1 MGTSNLLMEWTMA
14 QFTNSFI
21 FLWRKTELPE
31 ANDKL
36 SDLCRLRLLLF
47 CFHNT
52 PISHLHPRSFP
63 DCPSWDWCESS
74 STLYFIYFSSHR
86 FSLIFLSHSNV
97 SVIFNE
103 LLCFCT
109 NPFCQVDSFDRNKAP
124 PSKQCP
130 SFGKKSFHLPHLLDS
145 YLPDDQA
152 QANSELNN
160 KKWVN
165 KHAWSPFR
173 TLTKYLL
180 TA

>member
-1 MGTSNLLMEWTMA
+1 MGTSNLTMEWTMA
-14 QFTNSFI
+14 QFINSFI
-21 FLWRKTELPE
+21 FLWRKTVLPE

-36 SDLCRLRLLLF
+36 LDLCRLRLLF

-63 DCPSWDWCESS
+63 NCPSCNWCESS
-74 STLYFIYFSSHR
+74 NTLNFIHFLLIYSVLFSWVISMCQS
-86 FSLIFLSHSNV
+86 FSMDF
-97 SVIFNE
+97 FA
-103 LLCFCT
+103 FT
-109 NPFCQVDSFDRNKAP
+109 QNPFCQVDSFDRNKAP
-124 PSKQCP
+124 LSKQCP

-145 YLPDDQA
+145 YLPDDKA
-152 QANSELNN
+152 QTSSALNN
-160 KKWVN
+160 RKWVS